1 MRMRSWL
8 FVPADSE
15 RKFAKAQ
22 GIGADVLILDLEDS
36 VAADHKA
43 AARDGLSGWITPEP
57 RDWAFF
63 VRINPLDSG
72 LTQDDLRAVIRPG
85 LDGIVLP
92 KANGGAD
99 VAHLADMIA
108 PLEQAAG
115 MSANSVKIMVIA
127 TETPAAVF
135 ALGSY
140 APAHPRLV
148 AMTWGA
154 EDLAAELGATS
165 NRDEN
170 GILTTP
176 YRMVRD
182 LCLLGAAHA
191 GVAAIET
198 LHADFRDTDGF
209 QQTGRAARRDGFVG
223 RLAIHPAQVDV
234 IHADFTPT
242 DAQIALARRVVQ
254 AFADQ
259 PDVGTIGI
267 DGKMYDMPHLKQA
280 KRLLAGLPSS
290 G

>member
-1 MRMRSWL
+1 MRSWL

-15 RKFAKAQ
+15 RKFTKAQ

-36 VAADHKA
+36 VAPAQKA
-43 AARDGLSGWITPEP
+43 AARDALSQRITDAPAL

-63 VRINPLDSG
+63 VRVNPFDTG
-72 LTQDDLRAVIRPG
+72 LTQDDLRAVVRPG

-92 KANGGAD
+92 KAAGGAD
-99 VAHLADMIA
+99 VARLADMIA

-115 MSANSVKIMVIA
+115 MADGSVRIMVIA
-127 TETPAAVF
+127 TETPAALF

-148 AMTWGA
+148 ALTWGA
-154 EDLAAELGATS
+154 EDLAAEIGATS
-165 NRDEN
+165 NRDDA
-170 GILTTP
+170 GGFTAP

-182 LCLLGAAHA
+182 LCLFAAAHA

-209 QQTGRAARRDGFVG
+209 HATGRAARRDGFVG
-223 RLAIHPAQVDV
+223 RLAIHPGQVAA

-242 DAQIALARRVVQ
+242 DTEIALARRIVQ

-259 PDVGTIGI
+259 PDLGTIGI
-267 DGKMYDMPHLKQA
+267 DGKMYDIPHLKQA
-280 KRLLAGLPSS
+280 RRTLASLP
-290 G
+290 

>member
-36 VAADHKA
+36 VAAGHKA
-43 AARDGLSGWITPEP
+43 AARAGLSSWITPNP

-63 VRINPLDSG
+63 VRVNPLDSG
-72 LTQDDLRAVIRPG
+72 LTQDDLRAVVRPG
-85 LDGIVLP
+85 LDGVVLP
-92 KANGGAD
+92 KASGGTD
-99 VAHLADMIA
+99 VARLAEMIT

-115 MSANSVKIMVIA
+115 MPPNSVRIMVIA

-165 NRDEN
+165 NRDAH
-170 GILTTP
+170 GTLTTP

-182 LCLLGAAHA
+182 LCLLGAANA

-198 LHADFRDTDGF
+198 LHADFRDADGF
-209 QQTGRAARRDGFVG
+209 RQTGRAARRDGFVG
-223 RLAIHPAQVDV
+223 RLAIHPAQVDA